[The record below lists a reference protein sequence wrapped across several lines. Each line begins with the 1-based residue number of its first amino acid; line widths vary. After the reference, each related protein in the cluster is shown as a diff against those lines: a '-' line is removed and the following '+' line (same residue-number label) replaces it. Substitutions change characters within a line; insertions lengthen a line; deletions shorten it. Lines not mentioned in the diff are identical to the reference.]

1 MEMGMEWCRDTSA
14 GVGRGSQTALCAN
27 SDRRPTYFRSHHLP
41 LTHLPMA
48 VRTASAMIS
57 LLGAFTYLAFAIQLF
72 ALWRSVK
79 WDSESEWEGSAD
91 SWTTNGVKLVGG
103 LSVAYFVSG
112 AVASAVGFIG
122 IVKSI
127 PPYIRFYRDYA
138 VADFAFCALTT
149 LSVTYASFRYYS
161 FRTDI
166 CEELSRHA
174 DLMRDLAES
183 GLSLENCEQ
192 WFERAVVA
200 FVAVMT
206 IIIVIRI
213 HLVIAVSKYYSQ
225 VSRLHSGLPVF
236 TSIGGYKDDS
246 SMHRIYLLPSPTS
259 PTGSSCPPGSTPAP
273 TAVVYAPVP
282 LRDLSE
288 RDARELNA
296 REAWIHAASHQPTRQ
311 HRRSHSRSH
320 RHGSWSGRIGLA
332 SRPNEG
338 LLSSGPEK
346 CKD

>member
-1 MEMGMEWCRDTSA
+1 MLRW
-14 GVGRGSQTALCAN
+14 
-27 SDRRPTYFRSHHLP
+27 H
-41 LTHLPMA
+41 
-48 VRTASAMIS
+48 RTASAMIS

-122 IVKSI
+122 IVKVRRSRI

-206 IIIVIRI
+206 IIIVIRVSPVAVHAIYLASDSRMCVFLQI

-259 PTGSSCPPGSTPAP
+259 PTASSCPPGSTPAP

-338 LLSSGPEK
+338 LLPSGPEK

>member
-1 MEMGMEWCRDTSA
+1 MTMLRW
-14 GVGRGSQTALCAN
+14 
-27 SDRRPTYFRSHHLP
+27 H
-41 LTHLPMA
+41 
-48 VRTASAMIS
+48 RTASALIS

-122 IVKSI
+122 IVKVRSHGGIRPLYVSSPCFSICVQSI
-127 PPYIRFYRDYA
+127 PPYIRFYRDYS

-206 IIIVIRI
+206 IIIVIRVSPVDV
-213 HLVIAVSKYYSQ
+213 HAVCFSSDSRMC
-225 VSRLHSGLPVF
+225 VS
-236 TSIGGYKDDS
+236 
-246 SMHRIYLLPSPTS
+246 
-259 PTGSSCPPGSTPAP
+259 A
-273 TAVVYAPVP
+273 
-282 LRDLSE
+282 
-288 RDARELNA
+288 
-296 REAWIHAASHQPTRQ
+296 AASCD
-311 HRRSHSRSH
+311 RRVEIPLANLKTAQR
-320 RHGSWSGRIGLA
+320 A
-332 SRPNEG
+332 SRVHIHWRLQG
-338 LLSSGPEK
+338 
-346 CKD
+346 